1 MHLQATVRPVGE
13 ALAEAEGRR
22 MHRDRLFREHIGN
35 NRLWQ
40 LRHSSRLPSTV
51 RVATFT
57 GMYVVTE
64 ADAAAIREVYERD
77 GELSAAIELRRRFPG
92 ITDNAKA
99 REQARAIAGWQPLP
113 EPSTAGSQALPEGR
127 RQMPLQGSFNDAAR
141 A

>member
-1 MHLQATVRPVGE
+1 LSPAG
-13 ALAEAEGRR
+13 
-22 MHRDRLFREHIGN
+22 
-35 NRLWQ
+35 
-40 LRHSSRLPSTV
+40 
-51 RVATFT
+51 RVATLS

-113 EPSTAGSQALPEGR
+113 PRPAR
-127 RQMPLQGSFNDAAR
+127 RPRKGKAAP
-141 A
+141 